1 MNENYCGYLNRVDE
15 KSGLLAESIR
25 TFHKEIPHL
34 LHSFA
39 AVEQDLSMGAVIC
52 VGSLLVS
59 QEKYADVWKPIFQ
72 ATGSD
77 PKLQKQVLSA
87 SLWGGKKE
95 TRFHSS
101 GNSNDTASRLFDELK
116 QIDAA
121 SLHFAIR
128 NASTTLGCPRGLV

>member
-87 SLWGGKKE
+87 SLWGGKKQ

-101 GNSNDTASRLFDELK
+101 GNSNDTTSRIIDELK

-121 SLHFAIR
+121 SLHYAIR
-128 NASTTLGCPRGLV
+128 NASTTLGCHNH